1 MEPKMLRELSDAGI
15 QHNGLGTDGEV
26 AKLFN
31 KMNTILVPSLMTY
44 SEVKRIRWT
53 FLAFVGAIAALLLSA
68 LQTYYTIHQPK

>member
-44 SEVKRIRWT
+44 SEVK
-53 FLAFVGAIAALLLSA
+53 
-68 LQTYYTIHQPK
+68 